1 MGAGGAVGAR
11 KPLAVFALYPT
22 IGAARLAAGSN
33 ATTRFLSSLPE
44 IDSRAILGAV
54 ASPQSGA
61 YMADWNLIGQV
72 KNFCTGEVSDVPRPP
87 FAFVSGAPGIV
98 R

>member
-1 MGAGGAVGAR
+1 
-11 KPLAVFALYPT
+11 
-22 IGAARLAAGSN
+22 
-33 ATTRFLSSLPE
+33 
-44 IDSRAILGAV
+44 
-54 ASPQSGA
+54 
-61 YMADWNLIGQV
+61 MADWNLIGQV